1 MTSEFEHRI
10 SVVIPTYNRAQT
22 IMRAINSVLGQTL
35 PAFEIIVVDDGSFDG
50 TKDVLK
56 AHSFFSKNAKVPQK
70 KYFVQKNSGVSSAR
84 NLGIRKANG
93 DFIAFLDSDDTWY
106 QDKLSRQ
113 INYMIEN
120 NYSICGTLMDYRT
133 NSYKSKITVGNTSNN
148 QDFIK
153 EARYMPFPISSLII
167 KSSCLKDDYF
177 FSETLGTN
185 KYGQIEDLEFI
196 SRLANKFTI
205 TIFPF
210 STGSYLINDK
220 GATSMEFVKQ
230 RSASHQLSKL
240 RIGGDVNL
248 INDFSF
254 KIKSTNKIKH
264 ENLRLKF
271 ITNFIDRKY
280 FKALI
285 YVLFLLFT
293 NPYLTIKKIS
303 QQF

>member
-1 MTSEFEHRI
+1 MN
-10 SVVIPTYNRAQT
+10 SVSTIIPVHKYNQT
-22 IMRAINSVLGQTL
+22 TREAILSAINQNYAEQKIHVIVNSIEKNLINKISTDFGQKI
-35 PAFEIIVVDDGSFDG
+35 EITKIDD
-50 TKDVLK
+50 L
-56 AHSFFSKNAKVPQK
+56 
-70 KYFVQKNSGVSSAR
+70 GVSFAR
-84 NLGIRKANG
+84 NKGIELSTS

-177 FSETLGTN
+177 FSETLGTE

-248 INDFSF
+248 INDFNF

-264 ENLRLKF
+264 EKLRLKF
-271 ITNFIDRKY
+271 ITNFIDRRY

>member
-1 MTSEFEHRI
+1 MN
-10 SVVIPTYNRAQT
+10 SVSTIIPVHKYNQT
-22 IMRAINSVLGQTL
+22 TREAILSAINQNYAEQKIHVIVNSIEKNLINKISRDFGQKI
-35 PAFEIIVVDDGSFDG
+35 EITKIDD
-50 TKDVLK
+50 L
-56 AHSFFSKNAKVPQK
+56 
-70 KYFVQKNSGVSSAR
+70 GVSFAR
-84 NLGIRKANG
+84 NKGIELSTS

-106 QDKLSRQ
+106 QDKLSTQ

-177 FSETLGTN
+177 FSETLGTE

-230 RSASHQLSKL
+230 RSAGHQLSKL

-248 INDFSF
+248 INDFNF

-264 ENLRLKF
+264 EKLRLKF
-271 ITNFIDRKY
+271 ITNFIDRRY

>member
-1 MTSEFEHRI
+1 MN
-10 SVVIPTYNRAQT
+10 SVSTIIPVHKYNQT
-22 IMRAINSVLGQTL
+22 TREAILSAINQNYEEHKIHVIINSIEKNLINKISTDFGEKI
-35 PAFEIIVVDDGSFDG
+35 EITKIDD
-50 TKDVLK
+50 L
-56 AHSFFSKNAKVPQK
+56 
-70 KYFVQKNSGVSSAR
+70 GVSFAR
-84 NLGIRKANG
+84 NKGIELSTS

-133 NSYKSKITVGNTSNN
+133 NSYKSKITIGNTSNN

-177 FSETLGTN
+177 FSETLGTE

-264 ENLRLKF
+264 EKLRLKF
-271 ITNFIDRKY
+271 IANFIDRRY

>member
-1 MTSEFEHRI
+1 MN
-10 SVVIPTYNRAQT
+10 SVSTIIPVHKYNQT
-22 IMRAINSVLGQTL
+22 TREAILSAINQNYAEQKIHVIVNSIEKNLINKISTDFGQKI
-35 PAFEIIVVDDGSFDG
+35 EITKIDD
-50 TKDVLK
+50 L
-56 AHSFFSKNAKVPQK
+56 
-70 KYFVQKNSGVSSAR
+70 GVSFAR
-84 NLGIRKANG
+84 NKGIELSTS

-133 NSYKSKITVGNTSNN
+133 NSYESKITIGNTSNN

-177 FSETLGTN
+177 FSETLGTE

-230 RSASHQLSKL
+230 RSAGHQLSKL

-248 INDFSF
+248 INDFNF

-264 ENLRLKF
+264 EKLRLKF
-271 ITNFIDRKY
+271 ITNFIDRRY

>member
-1 MTSEFEHRI
+1 MN
-10 SVVIPTYNRAQT
+10 SVSTIIPVHKYNQT
-22 IMRAINSVLGQTL
+22 TREAILSAINQNYEEHKIHVIINSIEKNLINKISTDFGEKI
-35 PAFEIIVVDDGSFDG
+35 EITKMDD
-50 TKDVLK
+50 L
-56 AHSFFSKNAKVPQK
+56 
-70 KYFVQKNSGVSSAR
+70 GVSFAR
-84 NLGIRKANG
+84 NKGIELSTS

-106 QDKLSRQ
+106 QDKLSTQ

-177 FSETLGTN
+177 FSETLGTE

-220 GATSMEFVKQ
+220 GATSMEVVKQ
-230 RSASHQLSKL
+230 RSAGHQLSKL

-248 INDFSF
+248 INDFNF

-264 ENLRLKF
+264 EKLRLKF
-271 ITNFIDRKY
+271 ITNFIDRRY

>member
-1 MTSEFEHRI
+1 MN
-10 SVVIPTYNRAQT
+10 SVSTIIPVHKYNQT
-22 IMRAINSVLGQTL
+22 TREAILSAINQNYAEQKIHVIVNSIEKNLINKISTDFGQKI
-35 PAFEIIVVDDGSFDG
+35 EITKIDD
-50 TKDVLK
+50 L
-56 AHSFFSKNAKVPQK
+56 
-70 KYFVQKNSGVSSAR
+70 GVSFAR
-84 NLGIRKANG
+84 NKGIELSTS

-230 RSASHQLSKL
+230 RSAGHQLSKL

-248 INDFSF
+248 INDFNF

-264 ENLRLKF
+264 EKLRLKF
-271 ITNFIDRKY
+271 ITNFIDRRY

>member
-1 MTSEFEHRI
+1 MN
-10 SVVIPTYNRAQT
+10 SVSTIIPVHKYNQT
-22 IMRAINSVLGQTL
+22 TREAILSAINQNYEEHKIHVIINSIEKNLINKISTDFGEKI
-35 PAFEIIVVDDGSFDG
+35 EI
-50 TKDVLK
+50 TKIDEL
-56 AHSFFSKNAKVPQK
+56 
-70 KYFVQKNSGVSSAR
+70 GVSFAR
-84 NLGIRKANG
+84 NKGIELSTS

-106 QDKLSRQ
+106 QDKLSTQ

-177 FSETLGTN
+177 FSETLGTE

-230 RSASHQLSKL
+230 RSAGHQLSKL

-248 INDFSF
+248 INDFNF

-264 ENLRLKF
+264 EKLRLKF
-271 ITNFIDRKY
+271 ITNFIDRRY

>member
-1 MTSEFEHRI
+1 MN
-10 SVVIPTYNRAQT
+10 SVSTIIPVHKYNQT
-22 IMRAINSVLGQTL
+22 TREAILSAINQNYAEQKIHVIVNSIEKNLINKISTDFGEKI
-35 PAFEIIVVDDGSFDG
+35 EITKIDD
-50 TKDVLK
+50 L
-56 AHSFFSKNAKVPQK
+56 
-70 KYFVQKNSGVSSAR
+70 GVSFAR
-84 NLGIRKANG
+84 NKGIELSTS

-230 RSASHQLSKL
+230 RSAGHQLSKL

-248 INDFSF
+248 INDFNF

-264 ENLRLKF
+264 EKLRLKF
-271 ITNFIDRKY
+271 ITNFIDRRY

-285 YVLFLLFT
+285 YVLYLFFT

>member
-1 MTSEFEHRI
+1 MN
-10 SVVIPTYNRAQT
+10 SVSTIIPVHKYNQT
-22 IMRAINSVLGQTL
+22 TREAILSAINQNYAEQKIHVIVNSIEKNLINKISTDFGQKI
-35 PAFEIIVVDDGSFDG
+35 EITKIDD
-50 TKDVLK
+50 L
-56 AHSFFSKNAKVPQK
+56 
-70 KYFVQKNSGVSSAR
+70 GVSFAR
-84 NLGIRKANG
+84 NKGIELSTS

-248 INDFSF
+248 INDFNF

-264 ENLRLKF
+264 EKLRLKF
-271 ITNFIDRKY
+271 ITNFIDRRY

>member
-1 MTSEFEHRI
+1 MN
-10 SVVIPTYNRAQT
+10 SVSTIIPVHKYNQT
-22 IMRAINSVLGQTL
+22 TREAILSAINQNYAEQKIHVIVNSIEKNLINKISTDFGQKI
-35 PAFEIIVVDDGSFDG
+35 EITKIDD
-50 TKDVLK
+50 L
-56 AHSFFSKNAKVPQK
+56 
-70 KYFVQKNSGVSSAR
+70 GVSFAR
-84 NLGIRKANG
+84 NKGIELSTS

-106 QDKLSRQ
+106 QDKLSTQ

-177 FSETLGTN
+177 FSETLGTE

-210 STGSYLINDK
+210 STGSYLINDQ

-248 INDFSF
+248 INDFNF

-264 ENLRLKF
+264 EKLRLKF
-271 ITNFIDRKY
+271 ITNFIDRRY

>member
-1 MTSEFEHRI
+1 MN
-10 SVVIPTYNRAQT
+10 SVSTIIPVHKYNQT
-22 IMRAINSVLGQTL
+22 TREAILSAINQNYAEQKIHVIVNSIEKNLINKISTDFGQKI
-35 PAFEIIVVDDGSFDG
+35 EITKIDD
-50 TKDVLK
+50 L
-56 AHSFFSKNAKVPQK
+56 
-70 KYFVQKNSGVSSAR
+70 GVSFAR
-84 NLGIRKANG
+84 NKGIELSTS
-93 DFIAFLDSDDTWY
+93 DFIAFLDSDDKWNK
-106 QDKLSRQ
+106 DKLSRQ
-113 INYMIEN
+113 IDFMIEN

-133 NSYKSKITVGNTSNN
+133 NSYKSKITIGNTSNN

-210 STGSYLINDK
+210 STGSYLINDQ

-248 INDFSF
+248 INDFNF
-254 KIKSTNKIKH
+254 KIKSTN
-264 ENLRLKF
+264 
-271 ITNFIDRKY
+271 
-280 FKALI
+280 
-285 YVLFLLFT
+285 
-293 NPYLTIKKIS
+293 
-303 QQF
+303 

>member
-1 MTSEFEHRI
+1 MN
-10 SVVIPTYNRAQT
+10 SVSTIIPVHKYNQT
-22 IMRAINSVLGQTL
+22 TKKAILSAINQNYAEQRIHVIVNSIEKNLINKISTDFGQKI
-35 PAFEIIVVDDGSFDG
+35 EITKIDD
-50 TKDVLK
+50 L
-56 AHSFFSKNAKVPQK
+56 
-70 KYFVQKNSGVSSAR
+70 GVSFAR
-84 NLGIRKANG
+84 NKGIELSTS

-177 FSETLGTN
+177 FSETLGTE

-264 ENLRLKF
+264 EKLRLKF
-271 ITNFIDRKY
+271 ITNFIDRRY

>member
-1 MTSEFEHRI
+1 MN
-10 SVVIPTYNRAQT
+10 SVSTIIPVHKYNQT
-22 IMRAINSVLGQTL
+22 TREAILSAINQNYAEQKIHVIVNSIEKNLINKISTDFGQKI
-35 PAFEIIVVDDGSFDG
+35 EITKIDD
-50 TKDVLK
+50 L
-56 AHSFFSKNAKVPQK
+56 
-70 KYFVQKNSGVSSAR
+70 GVSFAR
-84 NLGIRKANG
+84 NKGIELSTS

-177 FSETLGTN
+177 FSETLGTE

-230 RSASHQLSKL
+230 RSAGHQLSKL

-264 ENLRLKF
+264 EKLRLKF
-271 ITNFIDRKY
+271 IANFIDRRY

-303 QQF
+303 QHF

>member
-1 MTSEFEHRI
+1 MN
-10 SVVIPTYNRAQT
+10 SVSTIIPVHKYNQT
-22 IMRAINSVLGQTL
+22 TREAILSAINQNYEEHKIHVIINSIEKNLINKISTDFGEKI
-35 PAFEIIVVDDGSFDG
+35 EITKIDD
-50 TKDVLK
+50 L
-56 AHSFFSKNAKVPQK
+56 
-70 KYFVQKNSGVSSAR
+70 GVSFAR
-84 NLGIRKANG
+84 NKGIELSTS

-177 FSETLGTN
+177 FSETLGTE

-230 RSASHQLSKL
+230 RSAGHQLSKL

-248 INDFSF
+248 INDFNF

-264 ENLRLKF
+264 EKLRLKF
-271 ITNFIDRKY
+271 ITNFIDRRY

>member
-1 MTSEFEHRI
+1 MN
-10 SVVIPTYNRAQT
+10 SVSTIIPVHKYNQT
-22 IMRAINSVLGQTL
+22 TREAILSAINQNYAEQKIHVIVNSIEKNLINKISTDFGQKI
-35 PAFEIIVVDDGSFDG
+35 EITKIDD
-50 TKDVLK
+50 L
-56 AHSFFSKNAKVPQK
+56 
-70 KYFVQKNSGVSSAR
+70 GVSFAR
-84 NLGIRKANG
+84 NKGIELSTS

-271 ITNFIDRKY
+271 ITHLIDRRY

-303 QQF
+303 HQF

>member
-1 MTSEFEHRI
+1 
-10 SVVIPTYNRAQT
+10 
-22 IMRAINSVLGQTL
+22 
-35 PAFEIIVVDDGSFDG
+35 
-50 TKDVLK
+50 
-56 AHSFFSKNAKVPQK
+56 
-70 KYFVQKNSGVSSAR
+70 
-84 NLGIRKANG
+84 
-93 DFIAFLDSDDTWY
+93 
-106 QDKLSRQ
+106 
-113 INYMIEN
+113 MIEN

-177 FSETLGTN
+177 FSEHLGTK

-205 TIFPF
+205 SIFPF

-230 RSASHQLSKL
+230 RSAGHQLSKL

-248 INDFSF
+248 DTGFKRSF
-254 KIKSTNKIKH
+254 LMKPGNYFIKVYNEDNTGHYSLAVGEAEFFGANRWEQILTWTPILFYIGPYMDIVHWNKFDVRAY
-264 ENLRLKF
+264 LS
-271 ITNFIDRKY
+271 
-280 FKALI
+280 LI
-285 YVLFLLFT
+285 H
-293 NPYLTIKKIS
+293 I
-303 QQF
+303 

>member
-1 MTSEFEHRI
+1 MN
-10 SVVIPTYNRAQT
+10 SVSTIIPVHKYNQT
-22 IMRAINSVLGQTL
+22 TREAILSAINQNYSEQKIHVIVNSIEKNLINKISTDFGEKI
-35 PAFEIIVVDDGSFDG
+35 EITKIDD
-50 TKDVLK
+50 L
-56 AHSFFSKNAKVPQK
+56 
-70 KYFVQKNSGVSSAR
+70 GVSFAR
-84 NLGIRKANG
+84 NKGIELSTS

-106 QDKLSRQ
+106 QDKLSTQ

-177 FSETLGTN
+177 FSETLGTE

-230 RSASHQLSKL
+230 RSAGHQLSKL

-248 INDFSF
+248 INDFNF

-271 ITNFIDRKY
+271 ITSFIDRKY

>member
-1 MTSEFEHRI
+1 MN
-10 SVVIPTYNRAQT
+10 SVSTIIPVHKYNQT
-22 IMRAINSVLGQTL
+22 TREAILSAINQNYEEHKIHVIINSIEKNLINKISTDFGEKI
-35 PAFEIIVVDDGSFDG
+35 EITKIDD
-50 TKDVLK
+50 
-56 AHSFFSKNAKVPQK
+56 H
-70 KYFVQKNSGVSSAR
+70 GVSYAR
-84 NLGIRKANG
+84 NKRIELSTS

-106 QDKLSRQ
+106 QDKLSTQ

-177 FSETLGTN
+177 FSETLGTE

-230 RSASHQLSKL
+230 RSAGHQLSKL

-248 INDFSF
+248 INDFNF

-264 ENLRLKF
+264 EKLRLKF
-271 ITNFIDRKY
+271 ITNFIDRRY

>member
-1 MTSEFEHRI
+1 MN
-10 SVVIPTYNRAQT
+10 SVSTIIPVHKYNQT
-22 IMRAINSVLGQTL
+22 TREAILSAINQNYAEQKIHVIVNSIEKNLINKISTDFGQKI
-35 PAFEIIVVDDGSFDG
+35 EITKIDD
-50 TKDVLK
+50 L
-56 AHSFFSKNAKVPQK
+56 
-70 KYFVQKNSGVSSAR
+70 GVSFAR
-84 NLGIRKANG
+84 NKGIELSTS

-177 FSETLGTN
+177 FSETLGTE

-230 RSASHQLSKL
+230 RSAGHQLSKL

-248 INDFSF
+248 INDFNF

-264 ENLRLKF
+264 EKLRLKF
-271 ITNFIDRKY
+271 ITNFIDRRY

>member
-1 MTSEFEHRI
+1 MN
-10 SVVIPTYNRAQT
+10 SVSTIIPVHKYNQT
-22 IMRAINSVLGQTL
+22 TREAILSAINQNYAEQKIHVIVNSIEKNLINKISTDFGEKI
-35 PAFEIIVVDDGSFDG
+35 EITKIDD
-50 TKDVLK
+50 L
-56 AHSFFSKNAKVPQK
+56 
-70 KYFVQKNSGVSSAR
+70 GVSFAR
-84 NLGIRKANG
+84 NKGIELSTS

-106 QDKLSRQ
+106 QDKLSTQ

-177 FSETLGTN
+177 FSETLGTE

-230 RSASHQLSKL
+230 RSAGHQLSKL

-248 INDFSF
+248 INDFNF

-264 ENLRLKF
+264 EKLRLKF
-271 ITNFIDRKY
+271 ITNFIDRRY

-285 YVLFLLFT
+285 YVLYLFFT

>member
-1 MTSEFEHRI
+1 MN
-10 SVVIPTYNRAQT
+10 SVSTIIPVHKYNQT
-22 IMRAINSVLGQTL
+22 TREAILSAINQNYAEQKIHVIVNSIEKNLINKISTDFGEKI
-35 PAFEIIVVDDGSFDG
+35 EITKIDD
-50 TKDVLK
+50 L
-56 AHSFFSKNAKVPQK
+56 
-70 KYFVQKNSGVSSAR
+70 GVSFAR
-84 NLGIRKANG
+84 NKGIELSTS

-106 QDKLSRQ
+106 QDKLSTQ

-177 FSETLGTN
+177 FSETLGTE

-230 RSASHQLSKL
+230 RSAGHQLSKL

-271 ITNFIDRKY
+271 ITHLIDRRY

>member
-1 MTSEFEHRI
+1 MN
-10 SVVIPTYNRAQT
+10 SVSTIIPVHKYNQT
-22 IMRAINSVLGQTL
+22 TREAILSAINQNYEEHKIHVIINSIEKNLINKISTDFGEKI
-35 PAFEIIVVDDGSFDG
+35 EITKIDD
-50 TKDVLK
+50 L
-56 AHSFFSKNAKVPQK
+56 
-70 KYFVQKNSGVSSAR
+70 GVSFAR
-84 NLGIRKANG
+84 NKGIELSTS

-106 QDKLSRQ
+106 QDKLSTQ

-177 FSETLGTN
+177 FSETLGTE

-264 ENLRLKF
+264 EKLRLKF
-271 ITNFIDRKY
+271 ITNFIDRRY

>member
-1 MTSEFEHRI
+1 MN
-10 SVVIPTYNRAQT
+10 SVSTIIPVHKYNQT
-22 IMRAINSVLGQTL
+22 TREAILSAINQNYAEQKIHVIVNSIEKNLINKISTDFGQKI
-35 PAFEIIVVDDGSFDG
+35 EITKIDD
-50 TKDVLK
+50 L
-56 AHSFFSKNAKVPQK
+56 
-70 KYFVQKNSGVSSAR
+70 GVSFAR
-84 NLGIRKANG
+84 NKGIELSTS

-177 FSETLGTN
+177 FSETLGTE

-230 RSASHQLSKL
+230 RSAGHQLSKL

-271 ITNFIDRKY
+271 ITHLIDRRY

-303 QQF
+303 HQF

>member
-1 MTSEFEHRI
+1 MN
-10 SVVIPTYNRAQT
+10 SVSTIIPVHKYNQT
-22 IMRAINSVLGQTL
+22 TREAILSAINQNYAEQKIHVIVNSIEKNLINKISTDFGQKI
-35 PAFEIIVVDDGSFDG
+35 EITKIDD
-50 TKDVLK
+50 L
-56 AHSFFSKNAKVPQK
+56 
-70 KYFVQKNSGVSSAR
+70 GVSFAR
-84 NLGIRKANG
+84 NKGIELSTS

-271 ITNFIDRKY
+271 ITHLIDRRY

>member
-1 MTSEFEHRI
+1 MN
-10 SVVIPTYNRAQT
+10 SVSTIIPVHKYNQT
-22 IMRAINSVLGQTL
+22 TREAILSAINQNYAEQKIHVIVNSIEKNLINKISADFGQKI
-35 PAFEIIVVDDGSFDG
+35 EITKIDD
-50 TKDVLK
+50 L
-56 AHSFFSKNAKVPQK
+56 
-70 KYFVQKNSGVSSAR
+70 GVSFAR
-84 NLGIRKANG
+84 NKGIELSTS

-133 NSYKSKITVGNTSNN
+133 NSYKSKITIGNTSNN

-230 RSASHQLSKL
+230 RSAGHQLSKL

-271 ITNFIDRKY
+271 ITHFIDRRY

-285 YVLFLLFT
+285 YILFLLFT

>member
-1 MTSEFEHRI
+1 LN
-10 SVVIPTYNRAQT
+10 SVSTIIPVHKYNQT
-22 IMRAINSVLGQTL
+22 TREAILSAINQNYEEHKIHVIINSIEKNLINKISTDFGEKI
-35 PAFEIIVVDDGSFDG
+35 EITKIDD
-50 TKDVLK
+50 L
-56 AHSFFSKNAKVPQK
+56 
-70 KYFVQKNSGVSSAR
+70 GVSFAR
-84 NLGIRKANG
+84 NKGIELSTS

-177 FSETLGTN
+177 FSETLGTE

-230 RSASHQLSKL
+230 RSAGHQLSKL

-248 INDFSF
+248 INDFNF

-264 ENLRLKF
+264 EKLRLKF
-271 ITNFIDRKY
+271 ITNFIDRRY

>member
-1 MTSEFEHRI
+1 MN
-10 SVVIPTYNRAQT
+10 SVSTIIPVHKYNQT
-22 IMRAINSVLGQTL
+22 TREAILSAINQNYAEQKIHVIVNSIEKNLINKISTDFGQKI
-35 PAFEIIVVDDGSFDG
+35 EITKIDD
-50 TKDVLK
+50 L
-56 AHSFFSKNAKVPQK
+56 
-70 KYFVQKNSGVSSAR
+70 GVSFAR
-84 NLGIRKANG
+84 NKGIELSTS

-254 KIKSTNKIKH
+254 TIKSTNKIKH